1 MGRTTSFQNLSK
13 HFNVDH
19 IESSLFDTV
28 YEEYQLNKFNEF
40 TIMQRQNA
48 KLTTPAHR
56 AAVFYAVTAQQKIKI
71 SEKQLC
77 DLMRCEVKRF
87 KEMKEDVLKT
97 CEIPKLSE
105 PIITKI
111 RAKRKSVR
119 KKRRRSM
126 KNDENI
132 QNVQNVENV
141 RKKRKKSPKN
151 EENENKENINP
162 EIKNEKEQKLEEQ
175 KAEYMEFVKSM

>member
-77 DLMRCEVKRF
+77 DLMRCE
-87 KEMKEDVLKT
+87 LKT

-126 KNDENI
+126 
-132 QNVQNVENV
+132 
-141 RKKRKKSPKN
+141 
-151 EENENKENINP
+151 
-162 EIKNEKEQKLEEQ
+162 
-175 KAEYMEFVKSM
+175 